1 MKEINLAEKMY
12 PYPFFGGEGGG
23 GHRATFQPSN
33 HNYKDLALAGT
44 L

>member
-12 PYPFFGGEGGG
+12 PYHFFGGEGG